1 MKKPLTKLQETIL
14 QNFFAKPIGKS
25 YFLTG
30 GTALSGF
37 YFYHRESLD
46 LDLFTFETIEIEP
59 VRQVFEA
66 IATKTRLSLDHRV
79 ATEGYH
85 KFFLTGKSG
94 ELKIDLVREQK
105 VHFGDIKTFGKVR
118 VDSIENIGSNKI
130 TAIFNRTE
138 AKDFIDL
145 YFILQKKLFTF
156 QKLLKDAKKKD
167 LGMNEFY
174 LGHMLLEVKNL
185 KNFPKMLTPFNK
197 KSMENYFVF
206 LANKLL
212 LEVKPREYEM
222 NNS

>member
-1 MKKPLTKLQETIL
+1 MKKPLTKLQEEVL
-14 QNFFAKPIGKS
+14 QSFFAQPIGKS

-30 GTALSGF
+30 GTALAGF
-37 YFYHRESLD
+37 YFYHRESID

-59 VRQVFEA
+59 VRQIFEA
-66 IATKTRLSLDHRV
+66 IATKSHLSFDHRV
-79 ATEGYH
+79 ATQGYH
-85 KFFLTGKSG
+85 KFFLTGKKE
-94 ELKIDLVREQK
+94 ELKIDLVREQN
-105 VHFGDIKTFGKVR
+105 VHFGKIKIFGKIK

-156 QKLLKDAKKKD
+156 AKLLQDAKKKD

-174 LGHMLLEVKNL
+174 LAHMLLEVKNL
-185 KNFPKMLTPFNK
+185 KNFPKMLIPFNK
-197 KSMENYFVF
+197 DAMLRYFIS

-212 LEVKPREYEM
+212 LEVKPK
-222 NNS
+222 

>member
-1 MKKPLTKLQETIL
+1 MKKPLTKLQEVAL
-14 QNFFAKPIGKS
+14 QNFFANPIGQF

-37 YFYHRESLD
+37 YFYHRESID

-59 VRQVFEA
+59 VRQIFER
-66 IATKTRLSLDHRV
+66 IAKQAGLSYDHRV

-85 KFFLTGKSG
+85 KFFLTGKKE
-94 ELKIDLVREQK
+94 ELKIDLVKDQK

-130 TAIFNRTE
+130 TAIFGRTE

-145 YFILQKKLFTF
+145 YFILKKKLFTF
-156 QKLLKDAKKKD
+156 QKLLQDAKKKD

-174 LGHMLLEVKNL
+174 LAHMLLEVKNL
-185 KNFPKMLTPFNK
+185 KNFPKMVVPFNK
-197 KSMENYFVF
+197 DHMKRYFIA
-206 LANKLL
+206 LANNLL
-212 LEVKPREYEM
+212 LQAKPT
-222 NNS
+222 SS

>member
-1 MKKPLTKLQETIL
+1 MKKPLTKLQMEVL
-14 QNFFAKPIGKS
+14 KNFFTNPIGKS

-37 YFYHRESLD
+37 YFYHRESID

-59 VRQVFEA
+59 VRQIFET
-66 IATKTRLSLDHRV
+66 IATKARLTFDHRV

-85 KFFLTGKSG
+85 KFFLIGK
-94 ELKIDLVREQK
+94 ETLKIDLVKDQQ

-130 TAIFNRTE
+130 TAIFGRTE

-145 YFILQKKLFTF
+145 YLILQKKLFTF
-156 QKLLKDAKKKD
+156 QKLLQDAKKKD
-167 LGMNEFY
+167 LGLSEFY
-174 LGHMLLEVKNL
+174 LAHMLLEVKNIR
-185 KNFPKMLTPFNK
+185 NFPKMLTPFNK
-197 KSMENYFVF
+197 KKMENYFVL

-212 LEVKPREYEM
+212 LEARPKEV
-222 NNS
+222 

>member
-1 MKKPLTKLQETIL
+1 MKKVLTKLQEDVL
-14 QNFFAKPIGKS
+14 KNFFTQQIGKS

-37 YFYHRESLD
+37 YFYHRESID

-59 VRQVFEA
+59 VRQVFEI
-66 IATKTRLSLDHRV
+66 IAKKAHLSLDHRV

-85 KFFLTGKSG
+85 KFFLTGRNE
-94 ELKIDLVREQK
+94 ELKIDLVKDQK
-105 VHFGDIKTFGKVR
+105 VHFGSINTFGNIR

-130 TAIFNRTE
+130 TAIFGRTE

-156 QKLLKDAKKKD
+156 HKLLQDSKKKD
-167 LGMNEFY
+167 LGLSEFY
-174 LGHMLLEVKNL
+174 LAHMLLEVKNL
-185 KNFPKMLTPFNK
+185 KNFPQMLTPFNK
-197 KSMENYFVF
+197 KSMKNYFVS

-212 LEVKPREYEM
+212 LEAKPVE
-222 NNS
+222 

>member
-1 MKKPLTKLQETIL
+1 MKKPLTKFQEEVL
-14 QNFFAKPIGKS
+14 KNFFAQPVGKS

-37 YFYHRESLD
+37 YLYHRKSID

-66 IATKTRLSLDHRV
+66 IATKARLSLDHRV
-79 ATEGYH
+79 ATAGYH
-85 KFFLTGKSG
+85 KFFLIGKNE

-105 VHFGDIKTFGKVR
+105 VHFGDIKTFGKIR
-118 VDSIENIGSNKI
+118 VDSVKNIGSNKMA
-130 TAIFNRTE
+130 AIFNRTE

-167 LGMNEFY
+167 LGLNEFY
-174 LGHMLLEVKNL
+174 LAHMLLEVKNL
-185 KNFPKMLTPFNK
+185 KNFPMMLIPFNK
-197 KSMENYFVF
+197 DKMANYFVS

-212 LEVKPREYEM
+212 LEVKPGEI
-222 NNS
+222 

>member
-1 MKKPLTKLQETIL
+1 MKKPLTKLQEEVL
-14 QNFFAKPIGKS
+14 KNFFAQPIGKS

-37 YFYHRESLD
+37 YFYHRGSID

-59 VRQVFEA
+59 VRQILQV
-66 IATKTRLSLDHRV
+66 IATKTHLSLDHRV

-85 KFFLTGKSG
+85 KFFLTGKE
-94 ELKIDLVREQK
+94 ELKIDLVKDQNI
-105 VHFGDIKTFGKVR
+105 HFGDIKTFGKTR

-130 TAIFNRTE
+130 TAIFGRTE

-145 YFILQKKLFTF
+145 YFILKKKLFTF

-167 LGMNEFY
+167 LGLSEFY
-174 LGHMLLEVKNL
+174 LAHMLLEVKNL
-185 KNFPKMLTPFNK
+185 KNFPKMLIPFDK
-197 KSMENYFVF
+197 GDMKNYFIS

-212 LEVKPREYEM
+212 LRAKPE
-222 NNS
+222 

>member
-1 MKKPLTKLQETIL
+1 MKKPLTKFQEEVL
-14 QNFFAKPIGKS
+14 KNFFAQPIGKS

-37 YFYHRESLD
+37 YLYHRESID

-66 IATKTRLSLDHRV
+66 IATKARLSLDHRV

-85 KFFLTGKSG
+85 KFFLIGKNE

-105 VHFGDIKTFGKVR
+105 VHFGKIKTFGKVR
-118 VDSIENIGSNKI
+118 VDSVENIGSNKI

-174 LGHMLLEVKNL
+174 LAHMLLEVENL
-185 KNFPKMLTPFNK
+185 KNFPMMLVSFNK
-197 KSMENYFVF
+197 DKMESYFVS

-212 LEVKPREYEM
+212 LEVKPKEI
-222 NNS
+222 